1 MNRSNWVVLEDNSRF
16 REVRKELFHV
26 GLRSLA
32 MRALEVGELNQHEV
46 LCGSPVGRSIGPLLQ
61 ERTVLRKRLLAERN
75 DLIPDN
81 DVLSVRRGKEGEA
94 VRLLF
99 SGLVAD
105 QNRDLAD
112 PFHLCLLDCLDLPD
126 IVVIEAEI
134 RLHERRNDLLGGSC
148 RCKIGGV
155 GLWKDRRGG
164 CWRSS
169 GRDVLCW
176 G

>member
-32 MRALEVGELNQHEV
+32 MRALEVGELN
-46 LCGSPVGRSIGPLLQ
+46 
-61 ERTVLRKRLLAERN
+61 

-81 DVLSVRRGKEGEA
+81 DVLSIRRGKEGEA
-94 VRLLF
+94 VRLLL

-126 IVVIEAEI
+126 IVVIEAEV
-134 RLHERRNDLLGGSC
+134 R
-148 RCKIGGV
+148 
-155 GLWKDRRGG
+155 
-164 CWRSS
+164 
-169 GRDVLCW
+169 
-176 G
+176 